1 MIKVAVTGNIGSGK
15 TEFIKFI
22 SKLGFSCISSDAIVS
37 RLYKDN
43 RTRKIILEKLNLD
56 NHNYKQEII
65 KMLQNEEFNRKL
77 KRLIYPLLYSKK
89 KILAQK
95 HQTYQPVFYEIPLL
109 FEEKLLNSFN
119 VTVFVNA
126 STIKR
131 KQRVLSRGVS
141 DNYFK
146 LMNNKQIKENIKK
159 NKSTFTINNNGSI
172 LNLHLNTIKLL
183 NKL

>member
-159 NKSTFTINNNGSI
+159 NKSTFIVNNNGSI
-172 LNLHLNTIKLL
+172 LNLRLNIIKLL